1 MKVVYR
7 CCLVVSAVDDAVR
20 AGVPVDVDVRVFGI
34 GVRDVFQSCFVVCI
48 READEVLAVTD
59 RSVEE
64 VNKNDFDGALPCF

>member
-1 MKVVYR
+1 MQIVNGGSLIV
-7 CCLVVSAVDDAVR
+7 LTVQDALR
-20 AGVPVDVDVRVFGI
+20 SSVPEDLDVRVFGI